1 MRVAQILYRSSF
13 YSIVASGLSLAATVL
28 VIRGFGPTVYADYT
42 IDLAWLSLIL
52 LILEAVPSSYA
63 VFRIQDDPS
72 WAKAI
77 AAHALGSVIVVV
89 AIVAIG
95 GALGAFRAYSSWICV
110 YVASLAIKR
119 FLDITLQAEG
129 RLPEFMRLEALAAF
143 MRVLLLVGSTYVAM
157 QGEQAVWAAMGLGTL
172 LAQILWLALH
182 KPERQK
188 LLCFAEPAAWRSVW
202 ANRREY
208 TPYYYGTLLKRVKDS
223 STPIAAAHVF
233 TSVNVLAAFLLAYRG
248 AVFALGQLRLV
259 EAMLNHRSILGLLE
273 TVGWKRR
280 VAVMAMATILCFA
293 ASALLMIISGQP
305 EKPWLTAAVLSL
317 IVWPVSSYMVERSK
331 LYSDFQ
337 AFPVSV
343 ALASSIAAFWVGVLL
358 MMVSDQRQPL
368 LFAALLV
375 LSESIAYAACKT
387 IAVKWP
393 SR

>member
-1 MRVAQILYRSSF
+1 MRVAQIFYRSSF

-42 IDLAWLSLIL
+42 IDLAWLSLVL

-77 AAHALGSVIVVV
+77 AAHALGSVVVVV

-182 KPERQK
+182 KPERHK
-188 LLCFAEPAAWRSVW
+188 LLCFAELAAWRSVW
-202 ANRREY
+202 ASRREY

-233 TSVNVLAAFLLAYRG
+233 ASVNALAAFLLAYRG

-280 VAVMAMATILCFA
+280 AAVMAMGTILCFA

-337 AFPVSV
+337 AFPVNV
-343 ALASSIAAFWVGVLL
+343 ALASSIAVFWVGVLL
-358 MMVSDQRQPL
+358 MMVSDHRQAL

-375 LSESIAYAACKT
+375 VSEIIAYVACKA
-387 IAVKWP
+387 ISVKWP